1 MSYSQPEID
10 QLLNTFFPPAQRQ
23 SLRRLFGVPNEKGG
37 AAGVG
42 VVATEERSG
51 LVRITRL
58 AVNSLAQSVVNGTE
72 YQSSVIYTFPAGP
85 IHIMGATASLAETTT
100 TAIASTIN
108 SGVTVQ
114 YGVGTAAAS
123 AATLATTMQN
133 IVPVTAALT
142 STVIDVAG
150 AAVASAAS
158 TPLNIVT
165 GGAVYLNSAFATT
178 TDVDADGTIEW
189 DGSIVI
195 AWVYLGE
202 V

>member
-1 MSYSQPEID
+1 MAFQQREID
-10 QLLNTFFPPAQRQ
+10 VWLNERFPPAQRH
-23 SLRRLFGVPNEKGG
+23 SLRNLFGRAAEKGG
-37 AAGVG
+37 TAGAG

-58 AVNSLAQSVVNGTE
+58 AIDSLAQSVVNGTE

-123 AATLATTMQN
+123 AATLAATMQN

-142 STVIDVAG
+142 STVINVAG

-158 TPLNIVT
+158 SPLNIVT

-178 TDVDADGTIEW
+178 ADVDADGTIEW
-189 DGSIVI
+189 DGSITI
-195 AWVYLGE
+195 AWVYLGA